1 MQRHLRDRAHAL
13 RDDRYMPPASL
24 SYTRDVSLRWVQ
36 NFSPQ
41 IIFFFRAPLSSHS
54 QRQTHHTKQH
64 HLSQNTSNTAQIVL
78 ISLIF
83 RSKTPTK
90 HKKIH
95 QALYQYLM
103 DFMVAQDGFEPSTC
117 RV

>member
-1 MQRHLRDRAHAL
+1 LFFCYFPLSSPYPVQTHHAKQRHLA
-13 RDDRYMPPASL
+13 
-24 SYTRDVSLRWVQ
+24 Q
-36 NFSPQ
+36 N
-41 IIFFFRAPLSSHS
+41 PL
-54 QRQTHHTKQH
+54 K
-64 HLSQNTSNTAQIVL
+64 TAQIVL

-83 RSKTPTK
+83 RSKKPNE